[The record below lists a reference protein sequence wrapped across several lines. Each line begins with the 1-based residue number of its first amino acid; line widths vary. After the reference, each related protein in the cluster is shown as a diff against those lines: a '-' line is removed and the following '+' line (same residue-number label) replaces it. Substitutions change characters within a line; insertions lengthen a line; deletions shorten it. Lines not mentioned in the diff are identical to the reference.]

1 MDLATIIGFTIGIV
15 ATVYSLILS
24 AGGLAG
30 VMGYIDIPSIII
42 VVGGGIAATIISY
55 SLPQVLSIFSIAA
68 KAFKDNTPSTQE
80 IIDKFLEMSKV
91 SKKEGLLALEKYA
104 EAEQHTFLKK
114 AIGMVVDGTPRE
126 NMQETLTNEV
136 DYLRL
141 RHGQCQGIFKTLATQ
156 FPAWGMIG
164 TLIGLVA
171 LLANLDDPSMI
182 GPSMSV
188 AILTTLYGSLLAN
201 LICNPI
207 AQKLEIK
214 SDQETTIQELIIQGA
229 LCLSAGDNSQ
239 LIEQKLNSFLSENQ
253 KKAIES
259 LER

>member
-1 MDLATIIGFTIGIV
+1 MDLATIIGFALGII
-15 ATVYSLILS
+15 ATVYSLIAS
-24 AGGLAG
+24 AGLNGAMAY
-30 VMGYIDIPSIII
+30 VDMPSLVI
-42 VVGGGIAATIISY
+42 VVGGGVSATIIGY

-80 IIDKFLEMSKV
+80 IIEKFLEMSKV
-91 SKKEGLLALEKYA
+91 SKKEGLLALERYM
-104 EAEQHTFLKK
+104 EAEQHPFLKK
-114 AIGMVVDGTPRE
+114 AISMVVDGTPRE

-141 RHGQCQGIFKTLATQ
+141 RHGQSQGIFKTFATQ

-171 LLANLDDPSMI
+171 LLKNLDDPSMI
-182 GPSMSV
+182 GPSMAV

-201 LICNPI
+201 FICNPI

-229 LCLSAGDNSQ
+229 LCLSAGENSQ
-239 LIEQKLNSFLSENQ
+239 MIEQKLNSFLAENQ
-253 KKAIES
+253 KKAADS
-259 LER
+259 LDK